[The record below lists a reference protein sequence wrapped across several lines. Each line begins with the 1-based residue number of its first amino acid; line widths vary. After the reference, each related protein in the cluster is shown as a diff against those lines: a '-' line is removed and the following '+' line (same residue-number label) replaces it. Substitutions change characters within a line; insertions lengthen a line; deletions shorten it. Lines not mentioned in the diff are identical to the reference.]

1 MLARPAP
8 QSAEERAAITQ
19 AGMDLRKIYTVDELV
34 TSDDIFFAATGLTGT
49 PILPG
54 ITYKGN
60 HAETHS
66 LLIRAK
72 TKTRRYIEAEYSLE

>member
-1 MLARPAP
+1 
-8 QSAEERAAITQ
+8 
-19 AGMDLRKIYTVDELV
+19 MDLKKIYTVEELV
-34 TSDDIFFAATGLTGT
+34 ASDEIFFAATGLTGT

-54 ITYKGN
+54 ISYKGS

-72 TKTRRYIEAEYSLE
+72 TKTRRFIEAEYSLEN